1 MTFIEMRIPH
11 DPAFKRFVLNLTFI
25 RHLLRAHPLAGIDE
39 AEVVAI
45 EDASANFVD
54 PRLAQRLPDA
64 VWRLRMADGTITFLL
79 VECQSEVDPSMPF
92 RMLNAVSAL
101 YLALSQAPPP
111 QSEYSAAAVPRIKHL
126 TIYSGKRPWS
136 AAGEVGQAITVRCAE
151 AERDIPR
158 MQCPVLDLRRWP
170 DPGGEGNIAVL
181 LGRLQ
186 RCESP
191 EALLAAAEPLKQ
203 WHGSESHASLA
214 GAFAAWISHVRVPE
228 LGVLDAVKSDI
239 IEDVLDMLET
249 ESVTWADRI
258 RDEGRREGR
267 DEGRREG
274 RDEGL
279 AGERKLLLRQAQI
292 RFGEALAG
300 SLAALLDGIA
310 DADRLEQVGEWLLVC
325 DSGDALLARLGQQP

>member
-1 MTFIEMRIPH
+1 MSFIEMRLPH
-11 DPAFKRFVLNLTFI
+11 DAAFKRFVLNLTFV
-25 RHLLRAHPLAGIDE
+25 RHLLHAFPLAGVDA

-45 EDASANFVD
+45 EDASANLVG
-54 PRLAQRLPDA
+54 PRLGQRLPDA
-64 VWRLRMADGTITFLL
+64 VWRLTLQDGTITFLL
-79 VECQSEVDPSMPF
+79 LECQSEVDPSMPF
-92 RMLNAVSAL
+92 RMLNAVSTL
-101 YLALSQAPPP
+101 YLALSQSPP
-111 QSEYSAAAVPRIKHL
+111 QKPEYSAGSVPRVKHL
-126 TIYSGKRPWS
+126 TIYSGQRPWS
-136 AAGEVGQAITVRCAE
+136 AAGEVGEAITVRCAE
-151 AERDIPR
+151 GERDIPR
-158 MQCPVLDLRRWP
+158 MECPVLDLRRWP
-170 DPGGEGNIAVL
+170 DPGGGGGNIAVL

-191 EALLAAAEPLKQ
+191 EELLAAAEPLKK
-203 WHGSESHASLA
+203 WYGSESDAGLA
-214 GAFAAWISHVRVPE
+214 GAFAAWISHVRIPE
-228 LGVLDAVKSDI
+228 LGVTGAVKSDI
-239 IEDVLDMLET
+239 LRDVLDMLET

-267 DEGRREG
+267 RQG

-300 SLAALLDGIA
+300 SLAALLEGIA

>member
-1 MTFIEMRIPH
+1 MPSIEMRIPH
-11 DPAFKRFVLNLTFI
+11 DSAFKRFVHNQTFI

-39 AEVVAI
+39 AEVEAI
-45 EDASANFVD
+45 EGASANFVD

-64 VWRLRMADGTITFLL
+64 VWRLRLADGSIIFLL
-79 VECQSEVDPSMPF
+79 LECQSEVDPSMPF
-92 RMLNAVSAL
+92 RMLNAVSAM
-101 YLALSQAPPP
+101 YLEFSQSPP
-111 QSEYSAAAVPRIKHL
+111 QPEYSAAAVPRIKHL

-136 AAGEVGQAITVRCAE
+136 AAGEVGEAITVRCAD

-158 MQCPVLDLRRWP
+158 MECPVLDLRRWS
-170 DPGGEGNIAVL
+170 DPGGDGNIAVL
-181 LGRLQ
+181 LGRMQ

-191 EALLAAAEPLKQ
+191 EELLAVTEPLKK
-203 WHGSESHASLA
+203 WSGSESHAALA
-214 GAFAAWISHVRVPE
+214 GAFAAWISNVRVPE
-228 LGVLDAVKSDI
+228 LGVLDALKSDNLK
-239 IEDVLDMLET
+239 DVLDMLAT
-249 ESVTWADRI
+249 ESATWADRM
-258 RDEGRREGR
+258 R

-279 AGERKLLLRQAQI
+279 AGERKLLLRLARI

-300 SLAALLDGIA
+300 NLAALLDGIA

>member
-1 MTFIEMRIPH
+1 
-11 DPAFKRFVLNLTFI
+11 
-25 RHLLRAHPLAGIDE
+25 
-39 AEVVAI
+39 
-45 EDASANFVD
+45 
-54 PRLAQRLPDA
+54 
-64 VWRLRMADGTITFLL
+64 MADGTISFLL

-111 QSEYSAAAVPRIKHL
+111 QSEYSAGAVPRIKHL
-126 TIYSGKRPWS
+126 TIYSGQRPWS
-136 AAGEVGQAITVRCAE
+136 AAGEVGQAIAVRCAE
-151 AERDIPR
+151 EERDIPR
-158 MQCPVLDLRRWP
+158 MECPVLDLRRWP

-181 LGRLQ
+181 LGRLK

-191 EALLAAAEPLKQ
+191 EALLAEAEPLKQ
-203 WHGSESHASLA
+203 WRDSASHASLA

-267 DEGRREG
+267 DEALAESVTWADRIRDEGRREG

-279 AGERKLLLRQAQI
+279 AGERKLLLRLARI
-292 RFGEALAG
+292 RFGDALAG

>member
-1 MTFIEMRIPH
+1 MSFIEMRLPH
-11 DPAFKRFVLNLTFI
+11 DAAFKRFVLNLIFV
-25 RHLLRAHPLAGIDE
+25 RHLLHAFPLAGIDA

-45 EDASANFVD
+45 EDASANLVD
-54 PRLAQRLPDA
+54 PRLGQRLPDA
-64 VWRLRMADGTITFLL
+64 VWRLTLQDGTITFLL
-79 VECQSEVDPSMPF
+79 IECQSEVDPSMPF

-101 YLALSQAPPP
+101 YLALSQSPPP
-111 QSEYSAAAVPRIKHL
+111 QPEYSAGSVPRVKHL
-126 TIYSGKRPWS
+126 TIYSGQRPWS

-151 AERDIPR
+151 TERDIPR
-158 MQCPVLDLRRWP
+158 MQCPVLDLGRWP
-170 DPGGEGNIAVL
+170 DPGGDGNIAVL

-191 EALLAAAEPLKQ
+191 EELLAAAKPLKK
-203 WHGSESHASLA
+203 WYGRESHAGLA
-214 GAFAAWISHVRVPE
+214 GAFAAWISHVRIPE
-228 LGVLDAVKSDI
+228 MGVTGAVKSDI
-239 IEDVLDMLET
+239 LRDVLDMLET

-258 RDEGRREGR
+258 RDEGKREGR
-267 DEGRREG
+267 RQG
-274 RDEGL
+274 RDEAL

-300 SLAALLDGIA
+300 SLAALLEGIA